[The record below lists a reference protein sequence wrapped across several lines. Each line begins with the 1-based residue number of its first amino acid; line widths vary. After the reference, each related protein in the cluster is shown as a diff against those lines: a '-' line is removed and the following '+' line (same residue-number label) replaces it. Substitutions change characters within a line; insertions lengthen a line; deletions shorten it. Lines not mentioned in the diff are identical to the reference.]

1 MQDTPRK
8 RVNHNA
14 ENIIRANATRPHEET
29 VANGRKG
36 GYASGE
42 ARKRAKT
49 IRETL
54 KLFLSTQLDEGEARE
69 RLVALGFDP
78 TMLNQM
84 SLATMQRAMNGD
96 IEAAR
101 FVRDSVGEKPREGMD
116 IGIEDK
122 PIASLDMSKLTD
134 EQLRIL
140 AGKAEQET

>member
-1 MQDTPRK
+1 MDERK
-8 RVNHNA
+8 KADWQGTKNVMA
-14 ENIIRANATRPHEET
+14 ANARRTHEET
-29 VANGRKG
+29 VENGRKG

-42 ARKRAKT
+42 SKRRAKT

-54 KLFLSTQLDEGEARE
+54 KLFLSTQLDEGEAKD
-69 RLVALGFDP
+69 RLVELGFDP

-84 SLATMQRAMNGD
+84 GLATMQRAMNGD

-122 PIASLDMSKLTD
+122 PLASLDLSKLTD
-134 EQLRIL
+134 DQLRVL
-140 AGKAEQET
+140 AGKADQNT

>member
-1 MQDTPRK
+1 MAGCTGPDDPRA
-8 RVNHNA
+8 RHISA
-14 ENIIRANATRPHEET
+14 ANARRTHEES

-36 GYASGE
+36 GIASAE
-42 ARKRAKT
+42 SRKKAKT

-54 KLFLSTQLDEGEARE
+54 KLFLSTQLDEGEAKD
-69 RLVALGFDP
+69 RLVELGFDP

-84 SLATMQRAMNGD
+84 GLATMQRAMNGD

-122 PIASLDMSKLTD
+122 PLASLDLSKLTD
-134 EQLRIL
+134 DQLRVL
-140 AGKAEQET
+140 AGKADQNT